1 MSNSAV
7 EIEEK
12 INALERSFNE
22 EKQSLQLMLNELEYN
37 LCSVGKE
44 QITSKVSS
52 ELSNNTL
59 NLVSAAKSNTL
70 SDSIVSIVRPVVQ
83 LEIDELIR
91 IELERFKR
99 KLESNVTVSL
109 EGIGVHLDIP
119 PQEKEKFS
127 LIAGTIAGGISIAML
142 NPIVGIFVGVFGGL
156 LGKKRSN
163 ETERDHQIEQEIRG
177 QIIPEAT
184 SQIIDMVAE
193 HLNRVMKNF
202 SEQLNITLEQKL
214 RAHNEQLMSLNKQ
227 HKKQSDILEE
237 TKQKLT
243 EALVYVST
251 LKQRIDKD

>member
-1 MSNSAV
+1 
-7 EIEEK
+7 
-12 INALERSFNE
+12 
-22 EKQSLQLMLNELEYN
+22 
-37 LCSVGKE
+37 
-44 QITSKVSS
+44 
-52 ELSNNTL
+52 
-59 NLVSAAKSNTL
+59 
-70 SDSIVSIVRPVVQ
+70 
-83 LEIDELIR
+83 
-91 IELERFKR
+91 
-99 KLESNVTVSL
+99 
-109 EGIGVHLDIP
+109 
-119 PQEKEKFS
+119 
-127 LIAGTIAGGISIAML
+127 ML